1 MAIPASFDPSR
12 TIKESAELHGVSPAA
27 ICAWRKK
34 SGYVAPERTD
44 LWEDD
49 DIRRLKTLY
58 SGSSLNDIAAQ
69 LGRTISAIKSMAI
82 KLGLRRATGN
92 FAPDRAPQIRGRVQG
107 HADLAAQHLQK
118 YAPVFR
124 CQADG
129 TPTVKGSHWRYG
141 SVVLTEAEMIARA
154 ERKGWDADEWKR
166 LAA

>member
-1 MAIPASFDPSR
+1 MAIPASFDPA
-12 TIKESAELHGVSPAA
+12 TPLKQSAKLHGISVGTAHN
-27 ICAWRKK
+27 WRVKM
-34 SGYVAPERTD
+34 GYQPPRDD
-44 LWEDD
+44 LWTDD
-49 DIRRLKTLY
+49 DIRWLKTLY

-124 CQADG
+124 CQSDG
-129 TPTVKGSHWRYG
+129 APTVRGSHWRYG